1 MKAREVRGRAV
12 IDQFALRQGQQA
24 VGQGRVPGQ
33 IVADEHHAGPT
44 LPGVPYLTAQQG
56 QGAASSPVP
65 GSSSSRRS
73 GSIMSTR
80 ARFRRWAMPREKT
93 PARSWAWAARPTRS
107 NPVSKSDRDRR
118 RPWAVR
124 QKARFSSAVRPG

>member
-44 LPGVPYLTAQQG
+44 LPGVPHLAAQQG
-56 QGAASSPVP
+56 QGGRVQP
-65 GSSSSRRS
+65 GARLV
-73 GSIMSTR
+73 STR

-124 QKARFSSAVRPG
+124 QKARFSNAVRPG